1 MRFERVRP
9 TWFVILLPVHSPLLS
24 LEVTGISANATK
36 KGKQTNDQSKEVDQT
51 NKNNEEEEE
60 EEYNLPDN
68 PSFLGCEYM
77 HITFAEEEDLENL
90 LKLKRSD
97 LSENFDLTLD
107 YSCEVDEE
115 EDAMEDET
123 VSELPSAASRWIQA
137 YQETLADPKELE
149 KESNAFM
156 RQFDS
161 KIRQVR
167 FVFPSLNNRT
177 RNSLYF
183 LRV

>member
-1 MRFERVRP
+1 
-9 TWFVILLPVHSPLLS
+9 
-24 LEVTGISANATK
+24 
-36 KGKQTNDQSKEVDQT
+36 
-51 NKNNEEEEE
+51 
-60 EEYNLPDN
+60 
-68 PSFLGCEYM
+68 M